1 MNSLLTNFVYLSVAS
16 YANLS
21 NIEKS
26 DETGKFF
33 NALND
38 AKI

>member
-1 MNSLLTNFVYLSVAS
+1 MLINFVYLSVAS

-21 NIEKS
+21 NFEKS

-38 AKI
+38 VKI